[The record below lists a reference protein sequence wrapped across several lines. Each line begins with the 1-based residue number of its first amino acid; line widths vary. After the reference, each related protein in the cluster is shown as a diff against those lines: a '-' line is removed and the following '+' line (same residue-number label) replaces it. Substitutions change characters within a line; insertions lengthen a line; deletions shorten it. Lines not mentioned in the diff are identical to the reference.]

1 VATIRVLGI
10 DQGTS
15 GTRATVVSE
24 DGRVL
29 SHAYRGHVQHTP
41 RPGWVEHDAAEI
53 WRNTCAVIEAAVAEA
68 AAARIDALAIAN
80 PGETVLLFDRE
91 TGEPLHNAL
100 VWQDLRVQPEME
112 RMARD
117 EAVARRVSE
126 ITGLRLDAYFSAG
139 KIRWLLDNV
148 PRAQPL
154 LARGRLAIA
163 TIDAFLI
170 HRLTGGRAFVT
181 DASTAARTLLFDI
194 RANRYD
200 PWLLELFGVPLRA
213 LPEVRDSVGAFG
225 SVSRFSDSIP
235 DSTAGPLADAIAGT
249 PILVGLVDQPA
260 AMVGHACLDEG
271 DIKATYGTGCFVYRH
286 TGSRPWASTQGLLS
300 TVAWRRDGST
310 TYALDGGVF
319 AAGSVLGW
327 LRDRLGFGDT
337 AAELD
342 SLAASTHDTGGVVCV
357 PALAGLAA
365 PHWDRSARAVWLGMT
380 LSTSRAHLVRAA
392 FEGIAAQVAEVVR
405 AMAVDSTLDVT
416 RLRVDGGLTESAVLM
431 QMQADLLG
439 VPVEVSAEPEATVMG
454 ACYLALTALG
464 CWRDDGEIRERV
476 AARNGAMRAYE
487 PQIDQAAREDRLSR
501 FARAV
506 ELTRSWGSQ

>member
-1 VATIRVLGI
+1 VATIRILGI

-15 GTRATVVSE
+15 GTRATVVDE
-24 DGRVL
+24 DGRVR
-29 SHAYRGHVQHTP
+29 SHAYRGHVQHCP
-41 RPGWVEHDAAEI
+41 RPGWVEHDAVEI
-53 WRNTCAVIEAAVAEA
+53 WRNTCAVIEEAVAKA
-68 AAARIDALAIAN
+68 APSRMDALAIAN

-148 PRAQPL
+148 PRARPL
-154 LARGRLAIA
+154 LAQGRLAIA

-170 HRLTGGRAFVT
+170 HRLTGGRSFVT

-194 RANRYD
+194 RTNRYD
-200 PWLLELFGVPLRA
+200 PWLLELFGVPLEA
-213 LPEVRDSVGAFG
+213 LPDVCDSVGAFG
-225 SVSRFSDSIP
+225 TVTRFSDSIA
-235 DSTAGPLADAIAGT
+235 DSTAGPGADAIAGT

-260 AMVGHACLDEG
+260 AMIGHACFDDG
-271 DIKATYGTGCFVYRH
+271 DIKATYGTGCFVYRN
-286 TGSRPWASTQGLLS
+286 TGRRPRQSKQGLLS
-300 TVAWRRDGST
+300 TIAWRRDGKT

-319 AAGSVLGW
+319 AAGSVLNW
-327 LRDRLGFGDT
+327 LRDGLGLGDS
-337 AAELD
+337 AAALD
-342 SLAASTHDTGGVVCV
+342 ALAASTTDTGGVVCV

-365 PHWDRSARAVWLGMT
+365 PHWDRNTRAAWLGMT

-392 FEGIAAQVAEVVR
+392 FEGIAARVAEVVR
-405 AMAVDSTLDVT
+405 AMAVDSTQDVT
-416 RLRVDGGLTESAVLM
+416 RLRVDGGLAESGVLM

-439 VPVEVSAEPEATVMG
+439 VPVEVSLEPEATVMG
-454 ACYLALTALG
+454 VCYLALTALG

-476 AARNGAMRAYE
+476 AQQNATARVYEPKIGRAERDERLARFSRAVTLARN
-487 PQIDQAAREDRLSR
+487 
-501 FARAV
+501 
-506 ELTRSWGSQ
+506 WGSQ